1 MTVTLPHPHQA
12 LGAAQLDADEQR
24 ARRLAAKLR
33 DDVRDLEYLAEV
45 WPWLIALRVPG
56 TRKRWA
62 QHSQHR
68 RHLSVNALDAMGWKG
83 VPRPA
88 AADVSVLDVLGG
100 IDALAR
106 RVADEALYVL
116 PQYRIEVWR
125 PRRAPSHDA
134 RPWLRLA
141 SRLLPQAHDATVDD
155 LDPMVEWVE
164 ARLGGLP
171 ADAARLMGDVRD
183 GQDLAGI
190 CPWCHGLTD
199 RGTGEPTLRI
209 HYPRAVDLATP
220 FDPDAGFAAR
230 VTRPDEPRDAGP
242 LIVCHG
248 VNCTPSSQDCGHR
261 WHGRPAWNMRE
272 WEWLAKQLGTPEGQ
286 RA

>member
-1 MTVTLPHPHQA
+1 MTMTLNRTADDLEHTQV
-12 LGAAQLDADEQR
+12 DADEQR
-24 ARRLAAKLR
+24 ARRLTAKLR

-45 WPWLIALRVPG
+45 WPWLISLRVPG

-62 QHSQHR
+62 QHSQQR
-68 RHLSVNALDAMGWKG
+68 RHLSVDALDAMGWKG

-88 AADVSVLDVLGG
+88 AADVSVLDVIGG
-100 IDALAR
+100 IDAVAR

-125 PRRAPSHDA
+125 PSRAPSHDA

-141 SRLLPQAHDATVDD
+141 ARLLPQAHDVTVDD
-155 LDPMVEWVE
+155 LDPIVEWTE
-164 ARLGGLP
+164 ARLGVLP

-190 CPWCHGLTD
+190 CPWCNGLTD

-209 HYPRAVDLATP
+209 HYPRDVDLAKP
-220 FDPDAGFAAR
+220 FDPDAGL
-230 VTRPDEPRDAGP
+230 TRTNEPRDAGP
-242 LIVCHG
+242 VIVCHG
-248 VNCTPSSQDCGHR
+248 VNCTPPSRDCGHH
-261 WHGRPAWNMRE
+261 WHGHPAWNMRE
-272 WEWLAKQLGTPEGQ
+272 WEWLAKQLGTPEGK

>member
-1 MTVTLPHPHQA
+1 MTMTLNRSDPAYLDVVQA
-12 LGAAQLDADEQR
+12 DADEKR

-33 DDVRDLEYLAEV
+33 DDVRDLEYLADV
-45 WPWLIALRVPG
+45 WPWLITLRVPG

-62 QHSQHR
+62 QHSQRR
-68 RHLSVNALDAMGWKG
+68 RHLSVAALDSMGWKG

-100 IDALAR
+100 IDAASR
-106 RVADEALYVL
+106 RITDEALYVL

-125 PRRAPSHDA
+125 PQRAPSHDA

-141 SRLLPQAHDATVDD
+141 ARLLPQAHDATLDD
-155 LDPMVEWVE
+155 LDPIVEWAE
-164 ARLGGLP
+164 ARLGSLA
-171 ADAARLMGDVRD
+171 ADAARMMGDVRD

-190 CPWCHGLTD
+190 CPWCDGLTD

-209 HYPRAVDLATP
+209 HYPSDADLTAP
-220 FDPDAGFAAR
+220 FDPDAGLVAR
-230 VTRPDEPRDAGP
+230 PAGGTDCGP

-248 VNCTPSSQDCGHR
+248 VNCTPPSRDCGHR

-272 WEWLAKQLGTPEGQ
+272 WEWLAKQLRTPEGH